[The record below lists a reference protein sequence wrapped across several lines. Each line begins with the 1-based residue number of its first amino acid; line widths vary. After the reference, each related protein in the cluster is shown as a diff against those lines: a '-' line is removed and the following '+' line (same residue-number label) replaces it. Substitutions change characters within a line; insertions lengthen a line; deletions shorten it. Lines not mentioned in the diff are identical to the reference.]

1 MKPDDFITAPQC
13 PGIYYFRNKI
23 NGKYY
28 VGQALKLRRRL
39 RQHARRFNSGNFK
52 NSIYLAIKKYG
63 WENFEWSIIETFENT
78 SSDELQKKLDEE
90 EIKYIE

>member
-63 WENFEWSIIETFENT
+63 WENFEWSIIETFENI
-78 SSDELQKKLDEE
+78 SSDELQKKLDEK